1 MESRNTDY
9 LMPVTE
15 QIDLAQRLL
24 QDDEQVLEDV
34 LRMFGPSILAVLGQ
48 RYRHVLREQDIED
61 VLSIGLF
68 RMWTNRNRFDRRKA
82 SLKVWLFR
90 IVENAARDVLR
101 HGWHKARSMEVT
113 GELALLGAS
122 APQKTNQET
131 TPAEPTALQMELRE
145 IVAGLSEVQRF
156 IVMADAAAKDTT
168 ACSRTLGEEL
178 GMPAATVRVYRKR
191 AMDRIR
197 KELRERG
204 HEVP

>member
-1 MESRNTDY
+1 
-9 LMPVTE
+9 MPVTE
-15 QIDLAQRLL
+15 QLDLAQRLL

-34 LRMFGPSILAVLGQ
+34 LRAFGPPILAVLGQ
-48 RYRHVLREQDIED
+48 RYRDVLRSQDIED

-68 RMWTNRNRFDRRKA
+68 RMWTNRAKFDANKA

-113 GELALLGAS
+113 GELALIGAKQPEPKS
-122 APQKTNQET
+122 HDDIEANKQK
-131 TPAEPTALQMELRE
+131 PPSALQMELRE
-145 IVAGLSEVQRF
+145 IVAGLSDSQRY
-156 IVMADAAAKDTT
+156 IVMADAATRDGT

-191 AMDRIR
+191 AMDKIK
-197 KELRERG
+197 KELRARG

>member
-1 MESRNTDY
+1 
-9 LMPVTE
+9 MPVTE
-15 QIDLAQRLL
+15 QLDLAQRLL

-34 LRMFGPSILAVLGQ
+34 LRVFGPSILAVLGQ
-48 RYRHVLREQDIED
+48 RYRDVLRRQDIED

-68 RMWTNRNRFDRRKA
+68 RMWTNRARFDAAKA

-113 GELALLGAS
+113 GELALFGAKQREPVPS
-122 APQKTNQET
+122 SESEEQTKA
-131 TPAEPTALQMELRE
+131 APTALQMEIRE
-145 IVAGLSEVQRF
+145 IVSGLSANQRY
-156 IVMADAAAKDTT
+156 IVMADAATRDGT
-168 ACSRTLGEEL
+168 ACSRMLGEEL

-191 AMDRIR
+191 AMDKI
-197 KELRERG
+197 KKQLRDRG